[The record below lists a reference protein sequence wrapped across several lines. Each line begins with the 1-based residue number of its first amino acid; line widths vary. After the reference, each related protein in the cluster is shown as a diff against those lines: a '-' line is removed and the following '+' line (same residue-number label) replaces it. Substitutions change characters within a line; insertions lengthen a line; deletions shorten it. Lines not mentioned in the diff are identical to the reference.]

1 MKKRMS
7 MLLSM
12 AVIGA
17 MVVPMAACG
26 STTASS
32 SSAASSSKS
41 EASSSSEEVAATS
54 TATSEAA
61 PADAADEGKT
71 LNIQCW
77 NEEFKSRITDHY
89 PGYEEVDATHGKI
102 GDVNVVWTI
111 TPTDDNAYQN
121 NLDAILPSNADADA
135 DNKVDLFLMEADYA
149 LKYVNSDVTMSMKD
163 LGITDDDLADQYQY
177 TKDIATDKDGNL
189 KGITWQACSAGFIYN
204 REAAKDVLGTDDP
217 EKVQEAVADWSK
229 FVDVAGKAKEKG
241 YKIVST
247 TNDTYRVYSNNVS
260 TPWVT
265 DGKVNIDDNIKERTR
280 RRLGLI

>member
-1 MKKRMS
+1 

-26 STTASS
+26 DKTAT
-32 SSAASSSKS
+32 SSAASSST
-41 EASSSSEEVAATS
+41 AAASSSEEVAAAS

-61 PADAADEGKT
+61 PAEAADEGKT

-111 TPTDDNAYQN
+111 TPTENNAYQN

-149 LKYVNSDVTMSMKD
+149 LKYVDTDYTMPMAD
-163 LGITDDDLADQYQY
+163 LGITDADLADQYQY
-177 TKDIATDKDGNL
+177 TQSIVTDSNGKL
-189 KGITWQACSAGFIYN
+189 KGSSWQACSAGLIYN
-204 REAAKDVLGTDDP
+204 REAAKEVLGTDDP
-217 EKVQEAVADWSK
+217 EEVQAAVSDWDK
-229 FVDVAGKAKEKG
+229 FVETAKKVEELYADV
-241 YKIVST
+241 VSAM
-247 TNDTYRVYSNNVS
+247 RRYSGNFEEEEYEEDV
-260 TPWVT
+260 
-265 DGKVNIDDNIKERTR
+265 
-280 RRLGLI
+280 L